1 MRYGAVEYCL
11 KPLDEDMVKELLA
24 SFRFLITVE
33 ENTVTGGFG
42 SAVCEIAAE
51 TGSGC
56 RIWRIGLRDSF
67 ATVVGDQQY
76 LRQVYGMDGAAIA
89 AKAEELLNGTRQDG

>member
-1 MRYGAVEYCL
+1 VVSFPCL
-11 KPLDEDMVKELLA
+11 KPLDEETVRELLA
-24 SFRFLITVE
+24 AFRGLVTVE

-51 TGSGC
+51 EGSGC
-56 RIWRIGLRDSF
+56 RIRRIGLRDCF

-76 LRQVYGMDGAAIA
+76 LRQVYEMDGAAIA
-89 AKAEELLNGTRQDG
+89 AKAEELLK